1 MTTLL
6 KKIGASDLLG
16 PVAKVVREHL
26 EVGDVKNAFG
36 VAGVCNKIETGVSN
50 YGEWT
55 RFIGDFNAVNYLTG
69 EEFRSEKTHVPSVL
83 EAVLLRD
90 LEALKGASKE
100 MAHST
105 VTDLSS
111 EIEFA
116 FTVALKRLEDDEK
129 GGVSYEYVTTPKTEV
144 KANDR
149 ISHLSAMLQLDA
161 PKEAEKPA
169 PKAKAKA

>member
-16 PVAKVVREHL
+16 PVAKIVREQL
-26 EVGDVKNAFG
+26 EVGETKNAFG
-36 VAGVCNKIETGVSN
+36 VAGVCDRIEEGSSS
-50 YGEWT
+50 YGDWV
-55 RFIGDFNAVNYLTG
+55 RFVGDFNAINYFSG
-69 EEFRSEKTHVPSVL
+69 ETYRSEKTHVPKVL

-90 LEALKGASKE
+90 LAPLKGATKE
-100 MAHST
+100 LQHTT
-105 VTDLSS
+105 VTMLSQ

-116 FTVALKRLEDDEK
+116 FTVALKRLPDDEK

-149 ISHLSAMLQLDA
+149 ISHLSAMLQL
-161 PKEAEKPA
+161 EA
-169 PKAKAKA
+169 PKAEEKPKAKK